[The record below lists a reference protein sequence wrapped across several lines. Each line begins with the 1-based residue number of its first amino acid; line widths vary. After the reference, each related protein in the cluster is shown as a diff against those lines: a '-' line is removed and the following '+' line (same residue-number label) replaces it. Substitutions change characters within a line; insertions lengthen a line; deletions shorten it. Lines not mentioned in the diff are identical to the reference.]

1 MPTITPYHLSFRSGL
16 HLGSRGLDLDE
27 ARATIPA
34 DTLFSALVSA
44 WVQTGRDADA
54 LVRPFVGEE
63 PDPPFLLSSAFPF
76 AGSVRFYPAP
86 MDLGARFVT
95 DEAHSRRKSIKRIAW
110 ISEAL
115 LSSYLAGE
123 TLDAALFPESPYTE
137 PTGQQGVALQGGALW
152 LTRQEADSLP
162 DAMRKGIRQ
171 EGELRLHALRQHN
184 VWQVERVP
192 RVTVNRVSDASNIY
206 HVGRTTFAQGC
217 GLWFGVQWLQPGQNV
232 DKMTYE
238 QTFALLMAH
247 LADSGLGGER
257 SYGYGAFTLTVAEDV
272 IWPDVQKD
280 AAALLLSRYHPR
292 QDELPGVL
300 QGAYRLESVAGWL
313 GSPAGADQRR
323 KRLHLLAEGSLIT
336 WPDTPAGDV
345 TDVRPTYENPAGNV
359 PHPVWR
365 YGLALA
371 VRLKEVTHA

>member
-1 MPTITPYHLSFRSGL
+1 MPTITPYHLSFRSAL

-44 WVQTGRDADA
+44 WVQTGEDADA
-54 LVRPFVGEE
+54 FVRPFVGEE
-63 PDPPFLLSSAFPF
+63 PDPPFLISSAFPF

-86 MDLGARFVT
+86 VDLGARFVS
-95 DEAHSRRKSIKRIAW
+95 DEARDRRKSIKRIAW

-115 LSSYLAGE
+115 LNSYLAGE
-123 TLDAALFPESPYTE
+123 PLDAWLFPESPYAE
-137 PTGQQGVALQGGALW
+137 PTGQQGAALQGGALW
-152 LTRQEADSLP
+152 LTRQEVDSLP
-162 DAMRKGIRQ
+162 DAMLNAIRKDGK
-171 EGELRLHALRQHN
+171 LRLHALRRHN

-192 RVTVNRVSDASNIY
+192 RVTVDRVSDASNIY
-206 HVGRTTFAQGC
+206 HAGRTTFARGC
-217 GLWFGVQWLQPGQNV
+217 GLWFGVQWLQPDARV
-232 DKMTYE
+232 DAMTY
-238 QTFALLMAH
+238 QQALAMLLDH
-247 LADSGLGGER
+247 LAVNGLGGER
-257 SYGYGAFTLTVAEDV
+257 TYGYGAYTLSVADA
-272 IWPDVQKD
+272 ISWPDVQKD

-313 GSPAGADQRR
+313 DTPAGADQRR

-345 TDVRPTYENPAGNV
+345 TDVRPTYENPAGDV

-371 VRLKEVTHA
+371 AGAKEAAHA